1 MITFG
6 RYFLMRMMVR
16 VIFSDDANGDN
27 GDGNNKDGDNN
38 DSGGDDDDET
48 APRLICIPGEPFIQW
63 ESLHRSDWSSH
74 PIILSSCHYVTMSQF
89 ADNIRRK

>member
-1 MITFG
+1 M
-6 RYFLMRMMVR
+6 R
-16 VIFSDDANGDN
+16 VIFSDDANGDNGDN

-63 ESLHRSDWSSH
+63 ESLHRSDWSCHHFIMSSGY
-74 PIILSSCHYVTMSQF
+74 PIIMSPCL
-89 ADNIRRK
+89 DSPM

>member
-1 MITFG
+1 M
-6 RYFLMRMMVR
+6 R

-38 DSGGDDDDET
+38 DSDGGDDDET

-63 ESLHRSDWSSH
+63 ESLHRSD
-74 PIILSSCHYVTMSQF
+74 
-89 ADNIRRK
+89 

>member
-1 MITFG
+1 M
-6 RYFLMRMMVR
+6 R

-63 ESLHRSDWSSH
+63 ESLHRSDWSCH
-74 PIILSSCHYVTMSQF
+74 PVITSSCHHVILSSCHHVS
-89 ADNIRRK
+89 IC